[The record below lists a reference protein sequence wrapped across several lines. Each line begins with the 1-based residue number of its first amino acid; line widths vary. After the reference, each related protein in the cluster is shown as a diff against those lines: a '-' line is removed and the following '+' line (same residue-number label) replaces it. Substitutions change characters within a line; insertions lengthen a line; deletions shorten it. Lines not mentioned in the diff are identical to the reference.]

1 MKYDDTI
8 VAIMTATGA
17 GAIGVIRVSGTDA
30 LPIAQEV
37 VHLMRARAWRPWRVH
52 YGHVYNTQG
61 TVIDEVLVTYM
72 RAPRS
77 YTGEDVVE
85 ISCHGG
91 RIAIELVLQRV
102 LAAGARLAD
111 PGEFTM
117 RAFVSGRIDL
127 SQAEAVLD
135 VIQAQTPVALAVA
148 QSQLRGGLGDEIRQ
162 LRGQILYEL
171 AAVVA
176 RIDFPD
182 EVEESAVD
190 QVALA
195 AVDVALTRMLQQA
208 QAGMRLRDGA
218 TVVLLGKPNVGKS
231 SLLNVLLRH
240 DRAIVS
246 PIAGTTR
253 DTLSEYADILGV
265 PVRLIDTA
273 GIHDQSNDPIEQ
285 LGIARSRQVATEA
298 DVALV
303 LIDRSRSLDADDQ
316 VVISA
321 CGSVPAILVLT
332 KVDLTPDPQTPT
344 VVVHQVD
351 ARWLSVVE
359 VSPLTGAG
367 IAELRQVLHDVLLGH
382 APAADVRVSNSRH
395 IDALRRCQGALRDAI
410 TGMHHSLSADLIAV
424 DLQAAVAALGE
435 ITGEDVS
442 ESILDTV
449 FARFCIGK

>member
-1 MKYDDTI
+1 
-8 VAIMTATGA
+8 
-17 GAIGVIRVSGTDA
+17 
-30 LPIAQEV
+30 
-37 VHLMRARAWRPWRVH
+37 
-52 YGHVYNTQG
+52 
-61 TVIDEVLVTYM
+61 M

-316 VVISA
+316 AVISA